1 MKTTAFALAAT
12 IGIAHGTIL
21 VAQEQPDTPLSPM
34 APSNNEI
41 TRAVPLPD
49 PITHGVMFKGRDG
62 IAYISTNGRFIIRG
76 TIFDMWTGETINTLE
91 EIEGAKQTI
100 DLEKLGLKD
109 EDVDPFYY
117 GQGEKKVTVFI
128 DPLCP
133 HCSRVLDQMN
143 ADPDLAKEYTFV
155 IYTVPFLGD
164 QSVKAV
170 SALSCAQ
177 DREDALRAL
186 LAKDRAW
193 LKEHEQDAEGC
204 DVQPI
209 MNRTLLSQM
218 VGVTGVPYII
228 GAAGGIA
235 RGAPAD
241 LREFLAFN

>member
-1 MKTTAFALAAT
+1 MKTTAFALATTAFVLQ
-12 IGIAHGTIL
+12 GSFSL
-21 VAQEQPDTPLSPM
+21 AQEQGETALSPM
-34 APSNNEI
+34 TRNKDQI

-49 PITHGVMFKGRDG
+49 PITHGVMFEGRDG
-62 IAYISTNGRFIIRG
+62 VAYISTNGRFIIRG
-76 TIFDMWTGETINTLE
+76 TIFDMWSGETISTLE

-100 DLEKLGLKD
+100 NLEKLGLKD

-117 GQGEKKVTVFI
+117 GTGEKKVTMFL

-133 HCSRVLDQMN
+133 YCKRLIDQMN
-143 ADPDLAKEYTFV
+143 ADPALASEYTFV

-170 SALSCAQ
+170 SALSCAA
-177 DREDALRAL
+177 DREEAIRAL
-186 LAKDRAW
+186 FTKDQRW
-193 LKEHEQDAEGC
+193 LKEHERDAEGC

-228 GAAGGIA
+228 GAAGGIS
-235 RGAPAD
+235 RGAPDD